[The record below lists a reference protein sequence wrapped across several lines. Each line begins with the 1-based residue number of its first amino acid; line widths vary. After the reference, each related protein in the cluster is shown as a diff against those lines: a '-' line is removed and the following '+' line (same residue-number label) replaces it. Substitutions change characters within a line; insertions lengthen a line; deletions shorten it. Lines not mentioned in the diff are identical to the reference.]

1 MKLHKPLVEAVIDS
15 LKQIMTEQKYSDK
28 VLERT
33 FKAHPQWGSRDRKFI
48 AETVYDIT
56 RSYRYLSFIADTEKN
71 FRMILAVYF
80 FEKGIP
86 FPEWADFQ
94 TISTKP
100 FEIKKKEITSPA
112 ILHSYPDVL
121 WQICE
126 TELGKE
132 KWLKEAQALNEQAGV
147 VLRANT
153 IKIKK
158 PDLIK
163 KLKEV
168 EIEVDELRVFD
179 PDSYRDA
186 LQLRKRQNVFTTS
199 LFKDGLFEIQDA
211 GSQLIAPF
219 LNVEPGQKV
228 IDACAGAGG
237 KTLHLAA
244 LMQNKGKIIALDVE
258 EWKLENLR
266 KRARRAGVSN
276 IEARLITGDKT
287 ISQLRNSADRILLDV
302 PCTGTGVIK
311 RNPDTKWKLD
321 KEGINNTKQLQYTLL
336 KNYSIMLKPGGYMV
350 YSTCSILPSENEL
363 QVQKFI
369 AEHGDVF
376 EFIKDKTLYPSEGFD
391 GFYMALIKKK

>member
-28 VLERT
+28 VLEKT

-56 RSYRYLSFIADTEKN
+56 RSFRYLSCIAETEKN
-71 FRMILAVYF
+71 FRMILAAYF
-80 FEKGIP
+80 FEKGID
-86 FPEWADFQ
+86 FPDWPDFQ

-100 FEIKKKEITSPA
+100 FEIKKKQIISPA
-112 ILHSYPDVL
+112 ILHSYPDEL
-121 WQICE
+121 WEICE
-126 TELGKE
+126 NELGKE
-132 KWLKEAQALNEQAGV
+132 KWLKEAVALNTQAGV
-147 VLRANT
+147 VLRVNT

-158 PDLIK
+158 TDLIK
-163 KLKEV
+163 KLSEA
-168 EIEVDELRVFD
+168 EIEVDALNTFD
-179 PDSYRDA
+179 NA

-219 LNVEPGQKV
+219 LNVEAGQKV

-237 KTLHLAA
+237 KALHLAA
-244 LMQNKGKIIALDVE
+244 LMQNKGKIIAMDVE
-258 EWKLENLR
+258 EWKLDNLR
-266 KRARRAGVSN
+266 KRAKRAGVSN

-287 ISQLRNSADRILLDV
+287 ISQLRNTADRVLLDV

-311 RNPDTKWKLD
+311 RNPDTKWKLS
-321 KEGINNTKQLQYTLL
+321 KEVINKTRQLQYTLL
-336 KNYSIMLKPGGYMV
+336 KNYSTMVKPGGFIV

-363 QVQKFI
+363 QVQKFM
-369 AEHGDVF
+369 EEQGDVF
-376 EFIKDKTLYPSEGFD
+376 EFVKDKTLYPSEGYD